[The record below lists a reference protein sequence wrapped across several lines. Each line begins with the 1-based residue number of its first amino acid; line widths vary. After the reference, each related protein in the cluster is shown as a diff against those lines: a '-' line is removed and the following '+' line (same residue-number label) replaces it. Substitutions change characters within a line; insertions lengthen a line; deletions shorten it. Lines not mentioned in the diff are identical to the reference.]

1 MDKDK
6 VTGLVLI
13 SILFLVYMYFFSP
26 EPPKEIPQEGP
37 APAAQVSPDGVAVA
51 PEQQETL
58 PDSVRRAQLNQRWGE
73 FAAGMEGEAQEVVL
87 ENEDVRIALSTKG
100 ATVNSVLLKDYT
112 TYTHEPL
119 YLVEDDNS
127 QFSLE
132 ANTSRGVVNLY
143 DLFYTA
149 EKRTTEAGD
158 QVVFSLSLANG
169 GQIQHIYTL
178 PADSYQLLYEVKTK
192 GLGNSLKD
200 KQLNYRWQQRMR
212 NLEREL
218 EDSRTRS
225 TLNYYSAEEDFEEL
239 DKNVSGKEELQIAEP
254 IKWVGINHR
263 FFTAALIA
271 EDAFKGGY
279 LSADV
284 PVGDTVFLK
293 HADIRLQFPDNV
305 AEAGGQFKYFFGP
318 NNYYMLNDVAP
329 GFERNVNLGYFILRP
344 INKYLIIPVFHF
356 LEQFFDNYGIII
368 LLLVIF
374 IKMLL
379 FPLTYKS
386 YIGMAKMRVLKPQI
400 DELKEKHGDDAM
412 KMQQEQMKLYS
423 QLGINPI
430 SGCVPMLLQMPILFA
445 MFYFFP
451 NSIELR
457 QESFL
462 WAEDL
467 STYDSILKLPFEI
480 PFYGDHVSLFTLL
493 MTVSTIV
500 YTYRNQQ
507 MSAAV
512 QGPMKTLSYL
522 MPVTFLFF
530 LNSFPAA
537 LTYYYFVSNIVTFGQ
552 QDLIKRFVNDDKIL
566 ALLERNRL
574 KNKDK
579 KKSGFQARLEEA
591 LRAGQQAQRNA
602 DDQPAAKTK
611 AVKPKK
617 R

>member
-13 SILFLVYMYFFSP
+13 SVLFLVYMFFFAP
-26 EPPKEIPQEGP
+26 EPPQETIPPAQTTTAVQEG
-37 APAAQVSPDGVAVA
+37 APQNTAAAQA
-51 PEQQETL
+51 EQL
-58 PDSVRRAQLNQRWGE
+58 PDSVRQAQLNQRWGE
-73 FAAGMEGEAQEVVL
+73 FAAGMQGEAREVVL
-87 ENEDVRIALSTKG
+87 ENEVVRVALNTQG
-100 ATVNSVLLKDYT
+100 ATPSSVLLKEYT
-112 TYTHEPL
+112 TYNHEPL
-119 YLVEDDNS
+119 YLLEEGNA

-132 ANTSRGVVNLY
+132 ANTNRGTLNLY
-143 DLFYTA
+143 DLYYNA
-149 EKRTTEAGD
+149 ETRTTDAGQ

-169 GQIQHIYTL
+169 GQVQHIYTL
-178 PADSYQLLYEVKTK
+178 PADSYQLQYEFKTS
-192 GLGNSLKD
+192 GLSNNLESQALS
-200 KQLNYRWQQRMR
+200 YRWQQRYR

-218 EDSRTRS
+218 EDSRQRS
-225 TLNYYSAEEDFEEL
+225 TIKYYTAGEDFEEL
-239 DKNVSGKEELQIAEP
+239 DKNVSDKEEAQIEEAV
-254 IKWVGINHR
+254 KWVGFNHR
-263 FFTAALIA
+263 FFTTAIIA
-271 EDAFKGGY
+271 DKAFTGGY
-279 LSADV
+279 VAAEV
-284 PVGDTVFLK
+284 PAGDTTFLK
-293 HADIRLQFPDNV
+293 HSDIRMQLPDS
-305 AEAGGQFKYFFGP
+305 AALAGGQFTYFFGP
-318 NNYYMLNDVAP
+318 NNYYLLNDVAD
-329 GFERNVNLGYFILRP
+329 GFGRNVDLGYFILRP
-344 INKYLIIPVFHF
+344 INKWLIIPVFHF
-356 LEQFFDNYGIII
+356 LEQFIDNYGIII

-400 DELKEKHGDDAM
+400 DELKEKHGDDPM

-430 SGCVPMLLQMPILFA
+430 SGCIPMLLQMPILFA

-467 STYDSILKLPFEI
+467 STYDSVLQLPFSI
-480 PFYGDHVSLFTLL
+480 PAYGDHVSLFTLL
-493 MTVSTIV
+493 MTLSTIL

-552 QDLIKRFVNDDKIL
+552 QDLIKRFVNDDKVMQII
-566 ALLERNRL
+566 ERNRL

-579 KKSGFQARLEEA
+579 KKGGFQARLEQA
-591 LRAGQQAQRNA
+591 LRASQEAQKNKET
-602 DDQPAAKTK
+602 AAKP
-611 AVKPKK
+611 VKKSKK
-617 R
+617 